1 MSYNTDWLD
10 IGGLVNIALKICMDL
25 ARALPR
31 SEFTSLG
38 ADSFESCWKHIVL
51 DPPKIA
57 GREII
62 WEWR

>member
-1 MSYNTDWLD
+1 M
-10 IGGLVNIALKICMDL
+10 NIALKICMDL

-31 SEFTSLG
+31 SGFTSSG
-38 ADSFESCWKHIVL
+38 ADPLESCWKHIIL
-51 DPPKIA
+51 DAPKVA

>member
-1 MSYNTDWLD
+1 MTYNTDWLD
-10 IGGLVNIALKICMDL
+10 IRGLMDLTLKICMVL

-31 SEFTSLG
+31 SEFTSSG
-38 ADSFESCWKHIVL
+38 ADPLESCCKHIVL
-51 DPPKIA
+51 DAPKIA

>member
-1 MSYNTDWLD
+1 MDLT
-10 IGGLVNIALKICMDL
+10 LKICMVL

-31 SEFTSLG
+31 SGFTSSG
-38 ADSFESCWKHIVL
+38 ADSLESCWKHIVL
-51 DPPKIA
+51 DPSKIA